1 MRIKRMSIL
10 NFFRGGILEMTKH
23 TCGQLLLGFAA
34 MLIVLAGAS
43 VWFNLGMR
51 TVASVAFVIALIIG
65 GAGAYIS
72 KKK

>member
-1 MRIKRMSIL
+1 MRIKRMPIPE
-10 NFFRGGILEMTKH
+10 FMRGGILEMTKH
-23 TCGQLLLGFAA
+23 TGGQLLLGFAT

>member
-1 MRIKRMSIL
+1 
-10 NFFRGGILEMTKH
+10 MTKH

>member
-1 MRIKRMSIL
+1 
-10 NFFRGGILEMTKH
+10 
-23 TCGQLLLGFAA
+23 

-51 TVASVAFVIALIIG
+51 TFASVTFVIALIIG
-65 GAGAYIS
+65 SAGAYIS

>member
-1 MRIKRMSIL
+1 MPMPDFL
-10 NFFRGGILEMTKH
+10 RGGIFEMTKH
-23 TCGQLLLGFAA
+23 TCGQLMLGLAT

-51 TVASVAFVIALIIG
+51 SVASVAFVIALILG

>member
-1 MRIKRMSIL
+1 
-10 NFFRGGILEMTKH
+10 MTKH
-23 TCGQLLLGFAA
+23 TGGQLLLGFAT

-72 KKK
+72 KKKIEPYRSTCQNYQHGCK